1 MNTSVKSVDVIRV
14 DFSGEEVSRK
24 AYIREPMR
32 DEDGRCVV
40 DEANCGQYKFAD
52 SSKLRTR
59 MLRDY
64 LRKGVLSDVPM
75 ELLFDVRRSFLNY
88 VMSFPFKE
96 EIQFRGVVD
105 DVNKVTCFTSD
116 RTPGGR
122 RVLTLQYLDGYKAL
136 RKLETRIR
144 REKAS

>member
-32 DEDGRCVV
+32 DEEGRCVV

-64 LRKGVLSDVPM
+64 LKKGVLVDVPI
-75 ELLFDVRRSFLNY
+75 ELLLDVRRSFLNY

-96 EIQFRGVVD
+96 EKQYRGVIN
-105 DVNKVTCFTSD
+105 DVFTVTCWMGD
-116 RTPGGR
+116 ATPQER
-122 RVLTLQYLDGYKAL
+122 KALTLQYLDGYTAL
-136 RKLETRIR
+136 RKLESMIR
-144 REKAS
+144 GEKAS